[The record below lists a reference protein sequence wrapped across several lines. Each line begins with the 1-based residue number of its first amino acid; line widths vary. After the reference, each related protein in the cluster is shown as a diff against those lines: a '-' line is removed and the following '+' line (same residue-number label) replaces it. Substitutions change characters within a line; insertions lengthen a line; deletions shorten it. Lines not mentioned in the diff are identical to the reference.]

1 LEAVNRRLQSSSRL
15 RLGKAMFEA
24 GNQRWGEASSCQR
37 SPLRWRCQGRTAA
50 RTFLG
55 RAGVGQ
61 MVLERPAADL
71 GAVEFEVV
79 EEAEAA
85 LDF

>member
-1 LEAVNRRLQSSSRL
+1 
-15 RLGKAMFEA
+15 
-24 GNQRWGEASSCQR
+24 
-37 SPLRWRCQGRTAA
+37 
-50 RTFLG
+50 
-55 RAGVGQ
+55 VGQ